1 MNGYV
6 RRPREK
12 SHHSVLTEPAFREY
26 KATIPAEKSHSLG
39 LESALSFS
47 IRSVSGRLSL
57 PATSREERQHMGRK
71 RTRIR

>member
-47 IRSVSGRLSL
+47 H
-57 PATSREERQHMGRK
+57 P
-71 RTRIR
+71 